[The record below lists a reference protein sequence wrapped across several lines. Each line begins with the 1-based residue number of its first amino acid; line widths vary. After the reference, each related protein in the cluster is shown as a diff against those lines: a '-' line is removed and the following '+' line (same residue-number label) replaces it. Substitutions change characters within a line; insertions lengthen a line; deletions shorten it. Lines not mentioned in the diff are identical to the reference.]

1 MKEKEETL
9 ETLEP
14 ETDDETGAQV
24 MTPVI
29 IEPCGTTG
37 NENLVLVVEDDE
49 MARELL
55 IITLSEAGY
64 RVASVSSGK
73 EAILLARKLKP
84 SVITLDIM
92 LPGVNGWDILRNLKE
107 DSATASI
114 PILVISMDD
123 DKNCSILWGAFDHL
137 IKPVEKEHLLSS
149 LQKIKGRT
157 AANLS
162 PQILIVDDEPAII
175 ELLSSII
182 EQEGYEPVCAYSGRE
197 AIEKTKTCHPDAIL
211 LDLMMPKFTGF
222 DVIKAL
228 KENPETIDIPIIVCT
243 AKDLSFEEKELL
255 NRNVSCVMQKGNIN
269 REILLN
275 VLHGVEDGKFKST
288 LINPLKNP

>member
-1 MKEKEETL
+1 ETL
-9 ETLEP
+9 KP
-14 ETDDETGAQV
+14 ETHDEIGTPV

-29 IEPCGTTG
+29 TEPPGATG
-37 NENLVLVVEDDE
+37 DEHLVLVVEDDE

-73 EAILLARKLKP
+73 EALLLARKLKP

-92 LPGVNGWDILRNLKE
+92 LPGVSGWDILKNLKG
-107 DSATASI
+107 DFATASI

-123 DKNCSILWGAFDHL
+123 NKNCSILWGAFDHL
-137 IKPVEKEHLLSS
+137 IKPVEKDHLLSS
-149 LQKIKGRT
+149 LQRIKVT
-157 AANLS
+157 KAANSS
-162 PQILIVDDEPAII
+162 PQILIVDDEPYIV

-182 EQEGYEPVCAYSGRE
+182 EQEGYEPVCAYGGRE
-197 AIEKTKTCHPDAIL
+197 AIDKTVNSRPDAII

-228 KENPETIDIPIIVCT
+228 KENPETVDIPIIVCT

-255 NRNVSCVMQKGNIN
+255 NRNVSYVMQKGNIS
-269 REILLN
+269 REILLS
-275 VLHGVEDGKFKST
+275 VLHGVEDGKFKSR
-288 LINPLKNP
+288 LKNP